1 MAVALNT
8 SIQLV
13 LNALQTNSED
23 LVTAEAPFNFN
34 KVITLVNGLLAD
46 AADVIWTDTRTLG
59 TGASEDIDLTGGGL
73 VDAFANVVAFVKAK
87 AIIVYSRVAN
97 TTTLSIGGDANSV
110 PFFGAAADF
119 VNVKP
124 GGLFVL
130 VDPTL
135 AGYAVAAGATDIV
148 QVTNSAGAS
157 ATYDILIVGTSA

>member
-34 KVITLVNGLLAD
+34 KVVTLVNGVVAN
-46 AADVIWTDTRTLG
+46 AANVIWSNTSTLA

-73 VDAFANVVAFVKAK
+73 VDAFANVVAFVKVK
-87 AIIVYSRVAN
+87 ALVIAARVAN
-97 TTTLSIGGDANSV
+97 TTNLTLFGDANSLPV
-110 PFFGAAADF
+110 LNTAATTMPL
-119 VNVKP
+119 KP
-124 GGLFVL
+124 GGVFVY

-135 AGYAVAAGATDIV
+135 AGLAVAAGATDII
-148 QVTNSAGAS
+148 QVTNAAGDS
-157 ATYDILIVGTSA
+157 ATYDIFIVGTDA